1 MGRWR
6 AALGMAMV
14 IASPALASPAPM
26 SPPPVSPPAISP
38 APVAQ
43 DRPALDPDDPPA
55 VIRTVAS
62 DDARI
67 TIPIQIDGR
76 GPWNFVVDT
85 GSQRTVISRAL
96 AERLALPLRERVTV
110 ISMTGRAEVDTV
122 SVPRL
127 VFGKTVVDD
136 IEAPVLEGEHIG
148 AAGLLGLDGL
158 HAKRLLMNFRTG
170 RMEISSSQ
178 RSLRDPNIIVV
189 EARRRKGQ
197 LILLDSDVNG
207 MKVSIILDTG
217 TSISV
222 GNMALM
228 NRLLR
233 KKKAPPLKLV
243 SLTRVTGETL
253 FGQAGLIERV
263 RMGQVMLRAMPVMFA
278 DAQPFAELELQD
290 KPALLL
296 GIDALKLFDR
306 VAIDFGRGK
315 VDFLLPDTGLLDQK
329 RFATAQRAA
338 G

>member
-6 AALGMAMV
+6 AALG
-14 IASPALASPAPM
+14 IAIAIATSPLA
-26 SPPPVSPPAISP
+26 
-38 APVAQ
+38 AQ
-43 DRPALDPDDPPA
+43 DRAALDPDDPPA
-55 VIRTVAS
+55 VIRTIPS
-62 DDARI
+62 GDTRI

-96 AERLALPLRERVTV
+96 AERLDLPLRERVTV

-122 SVPRL
+122 AVPRL
-127 VFGKTVVDD
+127 GFGKTVVDD

-158 HAKRLLMNFRTG
+158 HAKRLLLNFRTG
-170 RMEISSSQ
+170 RMEISSSK
-178 RSLRDPNIIVV
+178 RSWRDPNVIVV
-189 EARRRKGQ
+189 EARRRQGQ

-207 MKVSIILDTG
+207 MQVSIILDTG

-228 NRLLR
+228 NKLVR
-233 KKKAPPLKLV
+233 KKKAPALELV
-243 SLTRVTGETL
+243 TLTSVTGETL
-253 FGQAGLIERV
+253 SGQAGLIDRV
-263 RMGQVMLRAMPVMFA
+263 RMGQVMLKEMPVMFA
-278 DAQPFAELELQD
+278 DAQPFAELGLHD

-296 GIDALKLFDR
+296 GIDALKVFDR

-315 VDFLLPDTGLLDQK
+315 VDFLLPDTGLLDRK
-329 RFATAQRAA
+329 RLATAGRAA